1 MCLISRK
8 AGAILGNIL
17 QPLRL
22 FMQGV
27 CYARAQE
34 QGIAHA
40 QLPIGTYIQMA
51 SRKVLAINHGTPEK
65 LSKSPAPVYPRPMVT
80 VGYMYT

>member
-1 MCLISRK
+1 
-8 AGAILGNIL
+8 
-17 QPLRL
+17 
-22 FMQGV
+22 MQGV

-51 SRKVLAINHGTPEK
+51 SRKVLAINHGTPDK
-65 LSKSPAPVYPRPMVT
+65 PSKHVPWLPSEVLLFKTELRMTCTTASF
-80 VGYMYT
+80 